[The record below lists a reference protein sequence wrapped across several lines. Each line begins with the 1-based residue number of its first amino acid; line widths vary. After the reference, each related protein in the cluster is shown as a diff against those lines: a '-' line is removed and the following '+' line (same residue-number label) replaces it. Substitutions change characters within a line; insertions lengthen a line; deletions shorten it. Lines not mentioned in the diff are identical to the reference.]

1 MLRTLL
7 LLTVALLITFS
18 GARAAEEGDAGL
30 GIILGEPTGLTG
42 KLWLGTDSAVSGAVA
57 WSFADNT
64 RLHVHADWLRHNWV
78 VLKRAFDVQQGELP
92 LYYGIGSRL
101 RFDDDA
107 RVGVRF
113 VIGVDYIFEQAP
125 FDIFFEIAPVM
136 DIIPETSLNGNAALG
151 ARIWF

>member
-1 MLRTLL
+1 MHRTFLL
-7 LLTVALLITFS
+7 MTFALLITLS
-18 GARAAEEGDAGL
+18 GALAADEGDAGL

-64 RLHVHADWLRHNWV
+64 RLHVHADWLRHNWD

-92 LYYGIGSRL
+92 LYYGIGGRL

-136 DIIPETSLNGNAALG
+136 DVVPQTSLNGNAALG